1 MALALAACSKTP
13 VDPGTAV
20 SGDVEEVITAR
31 MVGTRVDFDGVQ
43 GLFTWSEGDQIAV
56 HCSAGYNASGAEVI
70 APKYKT
76 PSITIDA
83 NDPAYCTF
91 HLIQSAGQKRDAY
104 AVYPASI
111 VDLTSDGT
119 SLNITLPAS
128 YEIGP
133 EGMGTT
139 SPTPMVAVNDPTATE
154 LYFKHVG
161 GLLRLTLNDVSPAT
175 KVITVNLGKRLTGE
189 FAVNDPGSA
198 VPYIATDDAADEVS
212 FVLSEELAD
221 YTDGLVL
228 NVPVPTGTY
237 SMLKVSAKN
246 SNGETVYAY
255 EDKTERFFDAGR
267 GRRVETSISS
277 LAIPLCLEAIEVG
290 TVVVTNPL
298 GLTIEYSRDNETWT
312 STSSDLYLVVNEG
325 DCVYLRGNNAK
336 YSMMSFESDDWD
348 NCTTI
353 ATDGQCYIYGNIMSL
368 IDAENFVDCK
378 TLTEDFA
385 FSSLF
390 TSASDLVNHPEKSLE
405 LPATTLT
412 NACYAMMFYGC
423 SGLSVAPVLPAK
435 NVPIYAYYAMF
446 FSCRNIKTAA
456 ELNVDSIDMGGCIGM
471 YYMCTGLTSSPDIHA
486 PVIGE
491 GALAQ
496 MFAGCSSLTNAP
508 ALDIDEL
515 ADECF
520 ASMFAECTSLV
531 SAPELRWTTMKESC
545 FEDMFSGCLSLTTP
559 PALPATELADECY
572 NNMFSHCSSL
582 TSAPVLPATTMA
594 DQCYDSMF
602 EGCTSLTA
610 APALPSTELA
620 YYCYES
626 MFADC
631 TSLTAAPELPA
642 TVAKERCY
650 ASMFSGCTSLMSA
663 PDIPLLEV
671 ANYCCHRMFSGCTS
685 LVNVPATL
693 PAETMAESCYQYM
706 FQNCSSIQTAPA
718 LPSLSLRRECYWG
731 MFEGCTSLTAAP
743 DLLATDTTNATQC
756 YEHMF
761 FGCSNLSYV
770 KALLVDKDY
779 FTCLDWLDG
788 VSATG
793 TFVKNAA
800 ALWDETGPSG
810 IPAGWTV
817 EKVTL

>member
-1 MALALAACSKTP
+1 MKRYGSILLMALALAACSKTP

-139 SPTPMVAVNDPTATE
+139 SPTPMVAVNDPDATE

-198 VPYIATDDAADEVS
+198 VPYIETDDAADEVS

-290 TVVVTNPL
+290 TVIVSNPM

-336 YSMMSFESDDWD
+336 YSRTTNLIDSSEDW
-348 NCTTI
+348 TGMTI
-353 ATDGQCYIYGNIMSL
+353 SSDGQCYVYGNIMSL

-378 TLTEDFA
+378 TLTETFA
-385 FSSLF
+385 FSGLF
-390 TSASDLVNHPEKSLE
+390 ISATDLVMHPEKALE
-405 LPATTLT
+405 LPATELT
-412 NACYAMMFYGC
+412 RGCYFAMFYGTTITKAPELPARVVPEEAYVYMFANCSELLSAPDLSSADEFGERSCWMMFYNC
-423 SGLSVAPVLPAK
+423 SKLA
-435 NVPIYAYYAMF
+435 F
-446 FSCRNIKTAA
+446 C
-456 ELNVDSIDMGGCIGM
+456 
-471 YYMCTGLTSSPDIHA
+471 PDIT
-486 PVIGE
+486 VNKIGSY
-491 GALAQ
+491 AFSMA
-496 MFAGCSSLTNAP
+496 FIGCSSLENAP
-508 ALDIDEL
+508 AIECDEIADGGFEQCFSTAGISKASLLKARIVGKSGCSNMYYNCTDLLDGGTIEVEQSGERSFHDMYYGCTSLKQVKISIASL
-515 ADECF
+515 AKECCN
-520 ASMFAECTSLV
+520 SMFAKCTALETAPELPATSLAERCYSSMFAYCTSLV
-531 SAPELRWTTMKESC
+531 TPPELPAPVLVKGCYEN
-545 FEDMFSGCLSLTTP
+545 MFDHCTALETAQSE
-559 PALPATELADECY
+559 LPATELAESCY
-572 NNMFSHCSSL
+572 SSMFSNCTSL
-582 TSAPVLPATTMA
+582 TTAPALPATVLA
-594 DQCYDSMF
+594 VNCYSHMF
-602 EGCTSLTA
+602 EGCSSLET
-610 APALPSTELA
+610 
-620 YYCYES
+620 
-626 MFADC
+626 
-631 TSLTAAPELPA
+631 APELPA
-642 TVAKERCY
+642 LAFVEGCY
-650 ASMFSGCTSLMSA
+650 FSMFY
-663 PDIPLLEV
+663 
-671 ANYCCHRMFSGCTS
+671 N
-685 LVNVPATL
+685 
-693 PAETMAESCYQYM
+693 
-706 FQNCSSIQTAPA
+706 
-718 LPSLSLRRECYWG
+718 
-731 MFEGCTSLTAAP
+731 
-743 DLLATDTTNATQC
+743 
-756 YEHMF
+756 
-761 FGCSNLSYV
+761 CSNLNYV
-770 KALLVDKDY
+770 KALLTSIPEDT
-779 FTCLDWLDG
+779 FLNWLTG
-788 VSATG
+788 VSSTG

-800 ALWDETGPSG
+800 ATWNESLY
-810 IPAGWTV
+810 IPYGWTV
-817 EKVTL
+817 ETVTL

>member
-1 MALALAACSKTP
+1 MKRYGSILLMALALAACSKTP

-139 SPTPMVAVNDPTATE
+139 SPTPMVAVNDPDATE

-189 FAVNDPGSA
+189 FAVNDPDSA

-221 YTDGLVL
+221 YTDWLVL

-290 TVVVTNPL
+290 TVIVTNPL

-336 YSMMSFESDDWD
+336 YSRTTDILSTSEDWTGMTISSD
-348 NCTTI
+348 
-353 ATDGQCYIYGNIMSL
+353 GLCYVYGNVMSL

-378 TLTEDFA
+378 SFTETFA
-385 FSSLF
+385 LSGLF
-390 TSASDLVNHPEKSLE
+390 ISATDLVMHPEKALE
-405 LPATTLT
+405 LPATDLT
-412 NACYAMMFYGC
+412 RGCYFAMFYGTNITKAPELPARIVPKEAYVIMFANC
-423 SGLSVAPVLPAK
+423 PELLAAPDLSVDELGENACWQMFRFCEKLSYCPDLIINKIGSNALNMAFTECPSLKTAPAIVCDEIGELGLYEMFYESGLTTGSSLKARIV
-435 NVPIYAYYAMF
+435 
-446 FSCRNIKTAA
+446 
-456 ELNVDSIDMGGCIGM
+456 GG
-471 YYMCTGLTSSPDIHA
+471 SA
-486 PVIGE
+486 
-491 GALAQ
+491 
-496 MFAGCSSLTNAP
+496 CSSMY
-508 ALDIDEL
+508 ERC
-515 ADECF
+515 ADLVDGGTVETGQSGERAF
-520 ASMFAECTSLV
+520 SNMFRRCTSLKQVDISKAAV
-531 SAPELRWTTMKESC
+531 SKSGFYYMFNECIALETAPELPATELVERCYEG
-545 FEDMFSGCLSLTTP
+545 MFNGCTSLTTA
-559 PALPATELADECY
+559 PALPATSMERRCY
-572 NNMFSHCSSL
+572 SQMFTDCTAL
-582 TSAPVLPATTMA
+582 ETAPALPALNLA
-594 DQCYDSMF
+594 ESCYSYMF
-602 EGCTSLTA
+602 QGCSSLTA
-610 APALPSTELA
+610 APALPATVLA
-620 YYCYES
+620 ETCYNS
-626 MFADC
+626 MFERC
-631 TSLTAAPELPA
+631 TSLVTAPELPA
-642 TVAKERCY
+642 LDLANGCY
-650 ASMFSGCTSLMSA
+650 SSMFS
-663 PDIPLLEV
+663 
-671 ANYCCHRMFSGCTS
+671 Y
-685 LVNVPATL
+685 
-693 PAETMAESCYQYM
+693 
-706 FQNCSSIQTAPA
+706 
-718 LPSLSLRRECYWG
+718 
-731 MFEGCTSLTAAP
+731 
-743 DLLATDTTNATQC
+743 
-756 YEHMF
+756 
-761 FGCSNLSYV
+761 CSNLNYV
-770 KALLVDKDY
+770 KAL
-779 FTCLDWLDG
+779 FTSAPAYWSYGGWLNG

-800 ALWDETGPSG
+800 ATWEESG
-810 IPAGWTV
+810 IIPPDWTV
-817 EKVTL
+817 ETVTL

>member
-1 MALALAACSKTP
+1 MKRYGSILLMALALAACSKTP

-133 EGMGTT
+133 EGMGMT
-139 SPTPMVAVNDPTATE
+139 SPTPMVAVNDPDATE

-189 FAVNDPGSA
+189 FAVNDPSSA

-336 YSMMSFESDDWD
+336 YSMMTMEDDDW
-348 NCTTI
+348 NGTVIGC
-353 ATDGQCYIYGNIMSL
+353 DGRCYIYGNIMSL

-378 TLTEDFA
+378 SFTEGFA
-385 FSSLF
+385 FGSLF
-390 TSASDLVNHPEKSLE
+390 ISSTDLVNHPEKSLE
-405 LPATTLT
+405 MPATNLT
-412 NACYAMMFYGC
+412 TGCYALMFYG
-423 SGLSVAPVLPAK
+423 
-435 NVPIYAYYAMF
+435 
-446 FSCRNIKTAA
+446 
-456 ELNVDSIDMGGCIGM
+456 
-471 YYMCTGLTSSPDIHA
+471 CTGLTSVPDLPAKQIPDFAYYGMFFSCTGLTTAGTIDAESIGNVGCAFMYMQCAGLTSAPDIHA
-486 PVIGE
+486 GV
-491 GALAQ
+491 LADEAFAGT
-496 MFAGCSSLTNAP
+496 FAGCTSLAAAP
-508 ALDIDEL
+508 ALNIDTL
-515 ADECF
+515 SDRCFDE
-520 ASMFAECTSLV
+520 MFQGCTSMV
-531 SAPELRWTTMKESC
+531 SAPDLPFTQLKEYC
-545 FEDMFSGCLSLTTP
+545 YDDMFSGCTSLTTA
-559 PALPATELADECY
+559 PALPATELAVGCY
-572 NNMFSHCSSL
+572 SDMFRDCTSL
-582 TSAPVLPATTMA
+582 TQAPVLPATVLQEYCYQAMFFGCTSLVLAPALPATEMKTRSYA
-594 DQCYDSMF
+594 DMFSGCTSLTDAPSLPATVLANDCYNGMFFGCTSLVNGPAEIPASEAPSYCCHMMFRNCTSLTSAPALPATSLVPQCYYHMF
-602 EGCTSLTA
+602 EGCTSLTTA
-610 APALPSTELA
+610 PVLPALSVPTQA
-620 YYCYES
+620 YDS
-626 MFADC
+626 MFA
-631 TSLTAAPELPA
+631 
-642 TVAKERCY
+642 
-650 ASMFSGCTSLMSA
+650 
-663 PDIPLLEV
+663 
-671 ANYCCHRMFSGCTS
+671 
-685 LVNVPATL
+685 
-693 PAETMAESCYQYM
+693 
-706 FQNCSSIQTAPA
+706 
-718 LPSLSLRRECYWG
+718 
-731 MFEGCTSLTAAP
+731 
-743 DLLATDTTNATQC
+743 
-756 YEHMF
+756 
-761 FGCSNLSYV
+761 GCSNLNYV
-770 KALLVDKDY
+770 KAL
-779 FTCLDWLDG
+779 FTSIDWSSQNWLNG
-788 VSATG
+788 VSPTG

-800 ALWDETGPSG
+800 ATWEESNIIPS
-810 IPAGWTV
+810 GWTV
-817 EKVTL
+817 ETVTL